1 MHEEYSV
8 DSPSDRASS
17 ETVTGSAARHDVL
30 EKVSFMTEELEN
42 PHPQRFWRR
51 YLLPFC
57 VHMFIF
63 LIYSTLAILA
73 LDSQS
78 RPAQQKHNLLYCT
91 CSTESA
97 SNLSNTSL
105 TDLIH

>member
-17 ETVTGSAARHDVL
+17 ETVTGSASRHDLL
-30 EKVSFMTEELEN
+30 EKVSFMTETLEN

-51 YLLPFC
+51 CLLPFC
-57 VHMFIF
+57 AHMIIF

-78 RPAQQKHNLLYCT
+78 KPAQQKRDLLYCT
-91 CSTESA
+91 CFKKSA
-97 SNLSNTSL
+97 SNSSNTSL
-105 TDLIH
+105 IDLSC